1 MSTTKM
7 IAIALGAA
15 LLSGCAS
22 NAGDT
27 RNMKSESAPIRMQ
40 SNGQSPAELTEGRH
54 IVPIKTLHNAPYVSL
69 DDFAQATGYH
79 GAWLRSG
86 SYGVG
91 DNDPAW
97 MFRTGES
104 NVDAGDETVN
114 MSAPAVKEGNAL
126 YIPVDGLTPLFGSVT
141 VFTVESEQVAFFPK
155 PTPEETGV
163 SGGGLDFADANPAAA
178 PTTAK
183 SGESAGNAPQAIPAI
198 ADSDRDNMI
207 AFAKKYMGVKYE
219 FGAEAYSESKTFDCS
234 TFVRYVYDHFGLDL
248 PRLARQQ
255 AKKGK
260 TVDRDQLEPGDLLF
274 FYVPGRFK
282 SNETVGHVG
291 MYYGGGKMIHASPK
305 PEDGVQITDINKE
318 YWKDTFLY
326 AKRMI

>member
-1 MSTTKM
+1 MSMRKAL
-7 IAIALGAA
+7 AIALGAA
-15 LLSGCAS
+15 LLSGCAG
-22 NAGDT
+22 NGAGDT
-27 RNMKSESAPIRMQ
+27 KNMKEESAPMRIQ
-40 SNGQSPAELTEGRH
+40 ANGQSPADLTEGRH
-54 IVPIKTLHNAPYVSL
+54 LVPIKTLQNGPYVSL
-69 DDFAQATGYH
+69 DDFALATGYH
-79 GAWLRSG
+79 GAWLRNG

-97 MFRTGES
+97 LFRTGES
-104 NVDAGDETVN
+104 DVQAGDDTVRLPG
-114 MSAPAVKEGNAL
+114 PAVREGNSL
-126 YIPVDGLTPLFGSVT
+126 YIPVDGLKPLFGDVT
-141 VFTVESEQVAFFPK
+141 VFTVESEQVSFFPK
-155 PTPEETGV
+155 PTPEGTGV
-163 SGGGLDFADANPAAA
+163 SGVALDFADAKPDAA

-183 SGESAGNAPQAIPAI
+183 PGSNGDPQAVPAI
-198 ADSDRDNMI
+198 ADSERDDMI
-207 AFAKKYMGVKYE
+207 SFAKKYMGVKYE
-219 FGAEAYSESKTFDCS
+219 FGAESYSQSKTFDCS

-260 TVDRDQLEPGDLLF
+260 TVDRDQLKPGDLLF

-291 MYYGGGKMIHASPK
+291 IYYGGGKMIHASPK

-326 AKRMI
+326 AKRLI

>member
-1 MSTTKM
+1 MSMTKI

-27 RNMKSESAPIRMQ
+27 RNTKSESAPIRIQ

-79 GAWLRSG
+79 GAWLRG
-86 SYGVG
+86 GGYGVG

-104 NVDAGDETVN
+104 NVDAGDESVN

-141 VFTVESEQVAFFPK
+141 VFTVESGQVAFFPK

-163 SGGGLDFADANPAAA
+163 SGGGLDFGDANPAAA

-183 SGESAGNAPQAIPAI
+183 HGASAGTAPQAIPAI

-219 FGAEAYSESKTFDCS
+219 FGAESYSESKTFDCS
-234 TFVRYVYDHFGLDL
+234 TFVRYIYDHFGLDL

-260 TVDRDQLEPGDLLF
+260 TVDRDKLEPGDLLF

-305 PEDGVQITDINKE
+305 PEDGVQITDINKD

-326 AKRMI
+326 AKRLI